1 MKITSAQSGR
11 VYPEETSTHRNE
23 FKGTVAHGAEVSL
36 EISQS
41 IVELHRASP
50 SKAFAWVLIG

>member
-11 VYPEETSTHRNE
+11 VYPEETSAHRNE
-23 FKGTVAHGAEVSL
+23 FKGTVAQGAEVSL

-41 IVELHRASP
+41 IVELHRITSC
-50 SKAFAWVLIG
+50 